1 MFLLLLKEC
10 AVFKRQPAS
19 AKGRNS
25 ISISRIY
32 MFAGKLISQLQSERM
47 WNWED
52 NLLFAY
58 TFLSKCDEAA
68 FPPPPP
74 PPPPSRHFPNSKPLL
89 RTFLAIIPLLLL
101 LLPARFSLERHPC
114 PPSPQR
120 GGEEREKYGDGM
132 FLPVPPLPLPLSPTL
147 IRDSTLPP
155 SPPPLSPLR

>member
-68 FPPPPP
+68 FPPPP
-74 PPPPSRHFPNSKPLL
+74 SRHFPNSKPLL

-101 LLPARFSLERHPC
+101 LLPARFSLERHP
-114 PPSPQR
+114 R
-120 GGEEREKYGDGM
+120 EEREKYGDGM
-132 FLPVPPLPLPLSPTL
+132 FLPVPPLPLSPTL